1 MLSDALSKNQS
12 LKKVIIE
19 SGHNKLVL
27 ERKKTSYQKNKLVNI
42 FDSVTKILVCID
54 ISERSERVI
63 AFRLMKLLEIR
74 HPELEKF
81 YLFEN
86 GGDLGG
92 SSFSDFKKISKK
104 DLGRAQFDMIF
115 SRGCASLLTKNYQG
129 YQVYFFDLASHAR
142 NSLELFSV
150 PHYKV
155 NVDTLKQ
162 QKFSSQD
169 FLASSL

>member
-1 MLSDALSKNQS
+1 MLSEALSKNQS

-42 FDSVTKILVCID
+42 FDSVTKILVCVD
-54 ISERSERVI
+54 ISERNERVI

-86 GGDLGG
+86 GGD
-92 SSFSDFKKISKK
+92 F
-104 DLGRAQFDMIF
+104 GRVFIF
-115 SRGCASLLTKNYQG
+115 
-129 YQVYFFDLASHAR
+129 
-142 NSLELFSV
+142 
-150 PHYKV
+150 
-155 NVDTLKQ
+155 
-162 QKFSSQD
+162 
-169 FLASSL
+169 